1 MATQQP
7 IGQLFSSYDL
17 YTNPTNGLGI
27 APPTDGVI
35 RLTVDSVAAP
45 AGYQN
50 FNPLDNGSLQWLNN
64 SGKWEAVTPDTNI
77 TLGGQT
83 EQDLR
88 FIPTPEASRLS
99 GEVAL
104 LPITISAVGSNFP
117 TASTTSVPLTL
128 NDGAAFS
135 YASGQAIG
143 INGVNAD
150 VGGNLTV
157 QVPVVGAM
165 GVSSSGVTDNAVAL
179 ADGTSFG
186 GVLGKPSFHGDPPPT
201 DDVFFKSGA
210 DLSVL
215 ADVKTKLTADAS
227 SKFDSPTDYADA
239 DAQTRVGV
247 KLPPN
252 ASGYVDPVQGGFG
265 VLNMDMVAG
274 GDATVRGT
282 TEIGAQT
289 TSDST
294 SGRARS
300 TTNIGDIAGV
310 GDTAIDAAANLS
322 LTGIAG
328 ANLRTDANSAM
339 GSAESVTTLES
350 LRGVFSDAYLT
361 NLDPKGQPTPIS
373 ESLLNNPGEQV
384 GANGIVKPVSPYQA
398 GGDLSIA
405 TGVNLVAHTSA
416 SVVGDG
422 KGDAFESPDP
432 DLQYQLGDSA
442 TATANLGQAY
452 GLASNA
458 DGGLLMDAAGR
469 IDLNIASKAVMLTEA
484 DAVAGH
490 ATAISDILSNNGA
503 VNAVLDAGDSGSI
516 KASATTLFDTNAQT
530 IVGDST
536 AKGTAL
542 DTIAIGAS
550 MFDFTGLGGI
560 VDANALTSGNVKAVS
575 TKGAASATIN
585 SSTGGIQASTSN
597 SEWLDNPFDGAIFKA
612 TMEGAEKI
620 TAITTNQGFALA
632 AAVSGGINGYAH
644 NGVSAI
650 ANQSALGVDGY
661 TFSTSESMHLS
672 SVTNLDSTAH
682 AVFGTTS
689 V

>member
-1 MATQQP
+1 MANPQQT
-7 IGQLFSSYDL
+7 IGRLFSSYDL
-17 YTNPTNGLGI
+17 YDVI
-27 APPTDGVI
+27 DGNAVNSPDRRVKI
-35 RLTVDSVAAP
+35 NLEVQSVP
-45 AGYQN
+45 VSGTTLKE
-50 FNPLDNGSLQWLNN
+50 FDPIENGSLQWLN
-64 SGKWEAVTPDTNI
+64 SGKWEDVTPETDI
-77 TLGGQT
+77 SLGISGDN
-83 EQDLR
+83 DLR
-88 FIPTPEASRLS
+88 FIPTAEASRLS
-99 GEVAL
+99 GSNINLTIAEVGKATTD
-104 LPITISAVGSNFP
+104 LPGNVIIDKTPPYKTVD
-117 TASTTSVPLTL
+117 LTL

-143 INGVNAD
+143 LNGVNAD

-186 GVLGKPSFHGDPPPT
+186 GVLGNADFTKPIDII
-201 DDVFFKSGA
+201 FKSGA

-239 DAQTRVGV
+239 DAQTRVGI
-247 KLPPN
+247 KLPPD
-252 ASGYVDPVQGGFG
+252 ATGYVDPVQGGFG
-265 VLNMDMVAG
+265 VLNMDMIAG

-300 TTNIGDIAGV
+300 STNIGDIAGV

-350 LRGVFSDAYLT
+350 LRGVFSDAT
-361 NLDPKGQPTPIS
+361 ATSPSGAA
-373 ESLLNNPGEQV
+373 LNNPGL
-384 GANGIVKPVSPYQA
+384 GTNPAPYEA
-398 GGDLSIA
+398 GGDLSIS

-422 KGDAFESPDP
+422 VGDAFESPN
-432 DLQYQLGDSA
+432 QFQRGDSA
-442 TATANLGQAY
+442 TATADLGHAY

-458 DGGLLMDAAGR
+458 KGGLLMDAAGR
-469 IDLNIASKAVMLTEA
+469 IDLEIASKAVMLTEA

-490 ATAISDILSNNGA
+490 ATAVSKILSNNGA

-516 KASATTLFDTNAQT
+516 KASSTTLFDTNAQT

-536 AKGTAL
+536 AIGTAL
-542 DTIAIGAS
+542 DTVAIGAS

-597 SEWLDNPFDGAIFKA
+597 TKWLDDPFAVNGLSSFEA
-612 TMEGAEKI
+612 TMEGAERI

-632 AAVSGGINGYAH
+632 AAVSGGSDGFAH

>member
-1 MATQQP
+1 MTTAVPTQVGS
-7 IGQLFSSYDL
+7 ISVGARFDSYDL
-17 YTNPTNGLGI
+17 YQLLNPGGSASTIKLDLDPQVNLGFSPPENG
-27 APPTDGVI
+27 
-35 RLTVDSVAAP
+35 
-45 AGYQN
+45 Q
-50 FNPLDNGSLQWLNN
+50 LQWLNPI
-64 SGKWEAVTPDTNI
+64 SQSWENVDPN
-77 TLGGQT
+77 LGTQPEIKLGT
-83 EQDLR
+83 DGAGDLR
-88 FIPTPEASRLS
+88 FIPTAEASRLS
-99 GEVAL
+99 GGNPLAIANVDD
-104 LPITISAVGSNFP
+104 
-117 TASTTSVPLTL
+117 TTSSGKYVALTL

-157 QVPVVGAM
+157 QVPMVGAM
-165 GVSSSGVTDNAVAL
+165 GVSSSGVSDNAVAL

-186 GVLGKPSFHGDPPPT
+186 GVLGKPSFHGDPV
-201 DDVFFKSGA
+201 DVFFKSGA

-227 SKFDSPTDYADA
+227 TKFDSPTDYADA
-239 DAQTRVGV
+239 DAQTRMGV
-247 KLPPN
+247 KLPPD
-252 ASGYVDPVQGGFG
+252 ASGYVSPVQGGFG
-265 VLNMDMVAG
+265 VLNMDMIAG

-282 TEIGAQT
+282 TEIGAKT

-300 TTNIGDIAGV
+300 STNIGDIAGV

-328 ANLRTDANSAM
+328 ANLRTDAHSAM
-339 GSAESVTTLES
+339 GSAESVTTLDS
-350 LRGVFSDAYLT
+350 LRGVFSDATSAASGSAEL
-361 NLDPKGQPTPIS
+361 K
-373 ESLLNNPGEQV
+373 NPGLDLLSP
-384 GANGIVKPVSPYQA
+384 APYQA
-398 GGDLSIA
+398 GGDLSIT

-416 SVVGDG
+416 SVVGDSQ
-422 KGDAFESPDP
+422 GDAFESPN
-432 DLQYQLGDSA
+432 QFQLGDSA
-442 TATANLGQAY
+442 TAMADLGHAY

-458 DGGLLMDAAGR
+458 EGGLLMDAAGR
-469 IDLNIASKAVMLTEA
+469 IDLTIASKAVMLTEA

-490 ATAISDILSNNGA
+490 ATAISEILSNNGA
-503 VNAVLDAGDSGSI
+503 VNAVLEAGDSGSI
-516 KASATTLFDTNAQT
+516 KASSTTLFDTNAQT
-530 IVGDST
+530 IVGNST
-536 AKGTAL
+536 ANGIAL
-542 DTIAIGAS
+542 DTVAIGAS

-597 SEWLDNPFDGAIFKA
+597 ADWLDNPFVGKTFEA
-612 TMEGAEKI
+612 TMEGAERI

-632 AAVSGGINGYAH
+632 AAVAGDGAH
-644 NGVSAI
+644 NGVSAM

>member
-1 MATQQP
+1 MT
-7 IGQLFSSYDL
+7 
-17 YTNPTNGLGI
+17 
-27 APPTDGVI
+27 APPINVGSIGIGARFDSFDLSQALTGGGGSI
-35 RLTVDSVAAP
+35 RLDLDPPVNLGFSP
-45 AGYQN
+45 AE
-50 FNPLDNGSLQWLNN
+50 NGQLQWLNPT
-64 SGKWEAVTPDTNI
+64 SQTWENVDPNI
-77 TLGGQT
+77 PNKDQPVITVGTDGAG
-83 EQDLR
+83 DLR
-88 FIPTPEASRLS
+88 FIPTAEASRLS
-99 GEVAL
+99 GGSPLAVAN
-104 LPITISAVGSNFP
+104 VDD
-117 TASTTSVPLTL
+117 TTSSGKYVALTL

-143 INGVNAD
+143 LNGVNAD

-186 GVLGKPSFHGDPPPT
+186 GVLGKPSFHGDPV
-201 DDVFFKSGA
+201 DVFMKSGA

-239 DAQTRVGV
+239 DAQTRVGI

-252 ASGYVDPVQGGFG
+252 ANGYVDPVQGGFG
-265 VLNMDMVAG
+265 VLNMDMLAG

-350 LRGVFSDAYLT
+350 LRGVFSDTSLT
-361 NLDPKGQPTPIS
+361 PLNHNGQPAANAK
-373 ESLLNNPGEQV
+373 SLLNNPGEQV
-384 GANGIVKPVSPYQA
+384 GADGSVKPVSPYQA

-422 KGDAFESPDP
+422 VGDAFESSS
-432 DLQYQLGDSA
+432 QFQRGDSA
-442 TATANLGQAY
+442 TATADLGHAY

-458 DGGLLMDAAGR
+458 DGGLWMDAAGR
-469 IDLNIASKAVMLTEA
+469 IDLNIGSKAVMLTEA

-490 ATAISDILSNNGA
+490 ATAVSKILSNNGA

-516 KASATTLFDTNAQT
+516 KASSTTLFDTNAQT

-536 AKGTAL
+536 AIGTAL
-542 DTIAIGAS
+542 DTVAIGAS

-597 SEWLDNPFDGAIFKA
+597 TKWLDDPFAVNGLSSFEA
-612 TMEGAEKI
+612 TMEGAERI

-632 AAVSGGINGYAH
+632 AAVSGGTDGFAH

>member
-1 MATQQP
+1 MATQS
-7 IGQLFSSYDL
+7 IGARFDSYDL
-17 YTNPTNGLGI
+17 YGLLKGSPPSSGATISLDLDPPVSLGFSPAENG
-27 APPTDGVI
+27 T
-35 RLTVDSVAAP
+35 
-45 AGYQN
+45 
-50 FNPLDNGSLQWLNN
+50 LQWLNPTSQGWQN
-64 SGKWEAVTPDTNI
+64 VDPN
-77 TLGGQT
+77 LGSQPSIKVGSDGAG
-83 EQDLR
+83 DLR
-88 FIPTPEASRLS
+88 FIPTAEAFRLS
-99 GEVAL
+99 GVSPL
-104 LPITISAVGSNFP
+104 TIAHVKDASA
-117 TASTTSVPLTL
+117 ATSSVDFTL

-150 VGGNLTV
+150 VGGDLSV
-157 QVPVVGAM
+157 RVPVVGSLS
-165 GVSSSGVTDNAVAL
+165 VSSSGVSDNAVAL

-186 GVLGKPSFHGDPPPT
+186 GVLGKPSIHTDPDT
-201 DDVFFKSGA
+201 AFRSGA

-215 ADVKTKLTADAS
+215 ADVKTAISSSASTSADS
-227 SKFDSPTDYADA
+227 VSDYADA
-239 DAQTRVGV
+239 DAHTRVGI
-247 KLPPN
+247 KLPPGG
-252 ASGYVDPVQGGFG
+252 AGYVDPAQGGFG
-265 VLNMDMVAG
+265 IMNMDMFAG
-274 GDATVRGT
+274 GEATVRGT
-282 TEIGAQT
+282 TDIGAQT
-289 TSDST
+289 NSDST

-300 TTNIGDIAGV
+300 ITEIGAVAGI
-310 GDTAIDAAANLS
+310 GDTAIEAAADLS

-328 ANLRTDANSAM
+328 ANLRTDAHSAM
-339 GSAESVTTLES
+339 GSAEATTSLEN
-350 LRGVFSDAYLT
+350 LRGIFSDAT
-361 NLDPKGQPTPIS
+361 TTSPTTATA
-373 ESLLNNPGEQV
+373 NNPGFGSHAV
-384 GANGIVKPVSPYQA
+384 APYLA
-398 GGDLSIA
+398 GGDLAIT

-422 KGDAFESPDP
+422 VGDAFESPN
-432 DLQYQLGDSA
+432 QFQRGDSA
-442 TATANLGQAY
+442 TATADLGHAY

-458 DGGLLMDAAGR
+458 AGGLLMDAAGR
-469 IDLNIASKAVMLTEA
+469 IDLTIASKAVILTEA
-484 DAVAGH
+484 GAVAGH

-516 KASATTLFDTNAQT
+516 KASSTTLFDTNAQT

-560 VDANALTSGNVKAVS
+560 VDANALTRGNVKAVS

-597 SEWLDNPFDGAIFKA
+597 ADWLDNPFLGRSFEA
-612 TMEGAEKI
+612 TMEGAERI

-632 AAVSGGINGYAH
+632 AAVSGGSDGFAH

-661 TFSTSESMHLS
+661 SFSTSESLHLS
-672 SVTNLDSTAH
+672 SDTHLDSTAH

>member
-1 MATQQP
+1 
-7 IGQLFSSYDL
+7 
-17 YTNPTNGLGI
+17 
-27 APPTDGVI
+27 
-35 RLTVDSVAAP
+35 
-45 AGYQN
+45 
-50 FNPLDNGSLQWLNN
+50 
-64 SGKWEAVTPDTNI
+64 
-77 TLGGQT
+77 
-83 EQDLR
+83 
-88 FIPTPEASRLS
+88 
-99 GEVAL
+99 
-104 LPITISAVGSNFP
+104 
-117 TASTTSVPLTL
+117 
-128 NDGAAFS
+128 
-135 YASGQAIG
+135 
-143 INGVNAD
+143 
-150 VGGNLTV
+150 
-157 QVPVVGAM
+157 M
-165 GVSSSGVTDNAVAL
+165 GVSSSGVTDNSVAL

-186 GVLGKPSFHGDPPPT
+186 GVLGKPSFHGDPV
-201 DDVFFKSGA
+201 DVFMKSGA

-239 DAQTRVGV
+239 DAQTRVGI

-252 ASGYVDPVQGGFG
+252 ATGYVNPVQGGFG
-265 VLNMDMVAG
+265 VLNMDMIAG

-282 TEIGAQT
+282 TDIGAQT

-339 GSAESVTTLES
+339 GSAESMTTLES
-350 LRGVFSDAYLT
+350 LRGVFSDAGT
-361 NLDPKGQPTPIS
+361 GPVTANQS
-373 ESLLNNPGEQV
+373 ALNNAGRDI
-384 GANGIVKPVSPYQA
+384 ANKEIAAPYEA

-422 KGDAFESPDP
+422 VGDAFESTS
-432 DLQYQLGDSA
+432 QFQRGDSA
-442 TATANLGQAY
+442 TATANLGHAY

-458 DGGLLMDAAGR
+458 DGGLWMDAAGR
-469 IDLNIASKAVMLTEA
+469 IDLTIGSKAVMLTEA

-490 ATAISDILSNNGA
+490 ATAVSKILSNNGA

-516 KASATTLFDTNAQT
+516 KASSTTLFDTNAQT

-536 AKGTAL
+536 AIGTAL
-542 DTIAIGAS
+542 DTVAIGAS

-597 SEWLDNPFDGAIFKA
+597 TKWLDDPFAVNGLSSFEA
-612 TMEGAEKI
+612 TMEGAERI

-632 AAVSGGINGYAH
+632 AAVSGGSDGFAH

>member
-1 MATQQP
+1 MTAPTINVGS
-7 IGQLFSSYDL
+7 IGIGARFDSFDL
-17 YTNPTNGLGI
+17 YKLLNPTGSASTIKLDLDPPVNLGFSPPENG
-27 APPTDGVI
+27 
-35 RLTVDSVAAP
+35 
-45 AGYQN
+45 Q
-50 FNPLDNGSLQWLNN
+50 LQWLNPA
-64 SGKWEAVTPDTNI
+64 SQSWTNVDPN
-77 TLGGQT
+77 LGTQPEIKVGT
-83 EQDLR
+83 DGAGDLR
-88 FIPTPEASRLS
+88 FIPTAEASRLS
-99 GEVAL
+99 GGSPLAVAN
-104 LPITISAVGSNFP
+104 VDD
-117 TASTTSVPLTL
+117 TTSSGKYVALTL

-165 GVSSSGVTDNAVAL
+165 GVSSSGVSDNAVAL

-186 GVLGKPSFHGDPPPT
+186 GVLGKPTFHGDP
-201 DDVFFKSGA
+201 DIAFRSGA

-227 SKFDSPTDYADA
+227 SKADSITDYADA

-252 ASGYVDPVQGGFG
+252 ATGYVDPVQGGFG

-282 TEIGAQT
+282 TEIGAKT

-300 TTNIGDIAGV
+300 NTNIGDIAGV

-328 ANLRTDANSAM
+328 ANLRTDAHSAM

-350 LRGVFSDAYLT
+350 LRGVFSDAGT
-361 NLDPKGQPTPIS
+361 GPATANQS
-373 ESLLNNPGEQV
+373 ALNNAGRDS
-384 GANGIVKPVSPYQA
+384 ANKEIAAPYEA
-398 GGDLSIA
+398 GGDLSIS

-422 KGDAFESPDP
+422 VGDAFESPN
-432 DLQYQLGDSA
+432 QFQRGDSA
-442 TATANLGQAY
+442 TATADLGHAY

-458 DGGLLMDAAGR
+458 KGGLLMDAAGR
-469 IDLNIASKAVMLTEA
+469 IDLEIASKAVMLTEA

-516 KASATTLFDTNAQT
+516 KATSTTLFDTNAQT

-597 SEWLDNPFDGAIFKA
+597 ADWLANPFAGGTFTATMDGA
-612 TMEGAEKI
+612 ERI

-632 AAVSGGINGYAH
+632 AAVSGGSDGYAH

>member
-1 MATQQP
+1 MATPQP

-27 APPTDGVI
+27 APPTNGVI

-64 SGKWEAVTPDTNI
+64 SGKWEGVTPETNI
-77 TLGGQT
+77 TLGGPT

-99 GEVAL
+99 GDVAL
-104 LPITISAVGSNFP
+104 LPITIAAVGSNFP
-117 TASTTSVPLTL
+117 TAATTSVPLAL

-143 INGVNAD
+143 LNGVNAD

-186 GVLGKPSFHGDPPPT
+186 GVLGKPSFHGDPV
-201 DDVFFKSGA
+201 DVFMKSGA

-239 DAQTRVGV
+239 DAQTRVGI
-247 KLPPN
+247 KLPPD
-252 ASGYVDPVQGGFG
+252 ATGYVDPVQGGFG
-265 VLNMDMVAG
+265 VLNMDMIAG

-300 TTNIGDIAGV
+300 TTSIGDIAGV

-328 ANLRTDANSAM
+328 ANLRTDAHSAM

-350 LRGVFSDAYLT
+350 LRGVFSDAIGDKNSATL
-361 NLDPKGQPTPIS
+361 NNAGLDSSGDPK
-373 ESLLNNPGEQV
+373 
-384 GANGIVKPVSPYQA
+384 ASPYQA
-398 GGDLSIA
+398 GSDLSIA

-422 KGDAFESPDP
+422 VGDAFESSS
-432 DLQYQLGDSA
+432 QFQRGDSA
-442 TATANLGQAY
+442 TATADLGNAY

-458 DGGLLMDAAGR
+458 DGGLWMDAAGR
-469 IDLNIASKAVMLTEA
+469 IDLTIASKAVMLTEA

-490 ATAISDILSNNGA
+490 ATAKSAIDSNNGA

-516 KASATTLFDTNAQT
+516 KASSTTLFETIAQT

-536 AKGTAL
+536 AEGIAL
-542 DTIAIGAS
+542 DTVAIGAS

-560 VDANALTSGNVKAVS
+560 VDANALTNGKVKAVS
-575 TKGAASATIN
+575 TKGAASATID

-597 SEWLDNPFDGAIFKA
+597 ADWLDNPFGNEFEA
-612 TMEGAEKI
+612 TMQGAERI

-632 AAVSGGINGYAH
+632 AAVSGGSNGYAH

-661 TFSTSESMHLS
+661 TFNTSESMHLS

>member
-1 MATQQP
+1 MTAPTINVGS
-7 IGQLFSSYDL
+7 IGIGARFVSVDL
-17 YTNPTNGLGI
+17 YKLLNPTGSASTIKLDLDPPVNLGFSPPENG
-27 APPTDGVI
+27 
-35 RLTVDSVAAP
+35 
-45 AGYQN
+45 Q
-50 FNPLDNGSLQWLNN
+50 LQWLNPA
-64 SGKWEAVTPDTNI
+64 SQSWTNVDPN
-77 TLGGQT
+77 LGTQPEIKVGT
-83 EQDLR
+83 DGAGDLR
-88 FIPTPEASRLS
+88 FIPTAEASRLS
-99 GEVAL
+99 GGSPLAVAN
-104 LPITISAVGSNFP
+104 VDD
-117 TASTTSVPLTL
+117 TTSSGKYVALTL

-165 GVSSSGVTDNAVAL
+165 GVSSSGVSDNAVAL

-186 GVLGKPSFHGDPPPT
+186 GVLGKPTFHGDP
-201 DDVFFKSGA
+201 DIAFRSGA

-227 SKFDSPTDYADA
+227 SKADSITDYADA

-252 ASGYVDPVQGGFG
+252 ATGYVDPVQGGFG

-282 TEIGAQT
+282 TEIGAKT

-300 TTNIGDIAGV
+300 NTNIGDIAGV

-328 ANLRTDANSAM
+328 ANLRTDAHSAM

-350 LRGVFSDAYLT
+350 LRGVFSDAGT
-361 NLDPKGQPTPIS
+361 GPATANQS
-373 ESLLNNPGEQV
+373 ALNNAGRDS
-384 GANGIVKPVSPYQA
+384 ANKEIAAPYEV
-398 GGDLSIA
+398 GGDLSIS

-422 KGDAFESPDP
+422 VGDAFESSS
-432 DLQYQLGDSA
+432 QFQRGDSA
-442 TATANLGQAY
+442 TATADLGHAY

-458 DGGLLMDAAGR
+458 DGGLWMDAAGR
-469 IDLNIASKAVMLTEA
+469 IDLNIGSKAVMLTEA

-490 ATAISDILSNNGA
+490 ATAVSKILSNNGA

-516 KASATTLFDTNAQT
+516 KASSTTLFDTNAQT

-536 AKGTAL
+536 AIGTAL
-542 DTIAIGAS
+542 DTVAIGAS

-597 SEWLDNPFDGAIFKA
+597 TKWLDDPFAVNGLSSFEA
-612 TMEGAEKI
+612 TMEGAERI

-632 AAVSGGINGYAH
+632 AAVSGGSDGFAH

>member
-1 MATQQP
+1 M
-7 IGQLFSSYDL
+7 D
-17 YTNPTNGLGI
+17 
-27 APPTDGVI
+27 
-35 RLTVDSVAAP
+35 P
-45 AGYQN
+45 A
-50 FNPLDNGSLQWLNN
+50 
-64 SGKWEAVTPDTNI
+64 
-77 TLGGQT
+77 
-83 EQDLR
+83 
-88 FIPTPEASRLS
+88 
-99 GEVAL
+99 
-104 LPITISAVGSNFP
+104 
-117 TASTTSVPLTL
+117 
-128 NDGAAFS
+128 
-135 YASGQAIG
+135 
-143 INGVNAD
+143 
-150 VGGNLTV
+150 
-157 QVPVVGAM
+157 
-165 GVSSSGVTDNAVAL
+165 
-179 ADGTSFG
+179 
-186 GVLGKPSFHGDPPPT
+186 
-201 DDVFFKSGA
+201 
-210 DLSVL
+210 
-215 ADVKTKLTADAS
+215 
-227 SKFDSPTDYADA
+227 
-239 DAQTRVGV
+239 
-247 KLPPN
+247 
-252 ASGYVDPVQGGFG
+252 QGGFG
-265 VLNMDMVAG
+265 IMNMDMLAG
-274 GDATVRGT
+274 GEATVRGT
-282 TEIGAQT
+282 TDIGAQT

-300 TTNIGDIAGV
+300 ITEIGAVAGI
-310 GDTAIDAAANLS
+310 GDTAIEAAADLS

-328 ANLRTDANSAM
+328 ANLRTDAHSAM
-339 GSAESVTTLES
+339 GSAESVTTLDS
-350 LRGVFSDAYLT
+350 LRGVFSDAGT
-361 NLDPKGQPTPIS
+361 GPATANQS
-373 ESLLNNPGEQV
+373 ALNNAGRDS
-384 GANGIVKPVSPYQA
+384 ANKEIAAPYEA
-398 GGDLSIA
+398 GGDLSIS

-422 KGDAFESPDP
+422 VGDAFESSS
-432 DLQYQLGDSA
+432 QFQRGDSA
-442 TATANLGQAY
+442 TATADLGHAY

-458 DGGLLMDAAGR
+458 DGGLWMDAAGR
-469 IDLNIASKAVMLTEA
+469 IDLNIGSKAVMLTEA

-597 SEWLDNPFDGAIFKA
+597 ADWLANPFAGGTFTATMDGA
-612 TMEGAEKI
+612 ERI

-632 AAVSGGINGYAH
+632 AAVSGGSDGYAH

>member
-1 MATQQP
+1 
-7 IGQLFSSYDL
+7 
-17 YTNPTNGLGI
+17 
-27 APPTDGVI
+27 
-35 RLTVDSVAAP
+35 
-45 AGYQN
+45 
-50 FNPLDNGSLQWLNN
+50 
-64 SGKWEAVTPDTNI
+64 
-77 TLGGQT
+77 
-83 EQDLR
+83 
-88 FIPTPEASRLS
+88 
-99 GEVAL
+99 
-104 LPITISAVGSNFP
+104 
-117 TASTTSVPLTL
+117 
-128 NDGAAFS
+128 
-135 YASGQAIG
+135 
-143 INGVNAD
+143 
-150 VGGNLTV
+150 
-157 QVPVVGAM
+157 
-165 GVSSSGVTDNAVAL
+165 
-179 ADGTSFG
+179 
-186 GVLGKPSFHGDPPPT
+186 
-201 DDVFFKSGA
+201 
-210 DLSVL
+210 
-215 ADVKTKLTADAS
+215 
-227 SKFDSPTDYADA
+227 
-239 DAQTRVGV
+239 
-247 KLPPN
+247 
-252 ASGYVDPVQGGFG
+252 
-265 VLNMDMVAG
+265 
-274 GDATVRGT
+274 
-282 TEIGAQT
+282 
-289 TSDST
+289 
-294 SGRARS
+294 
-300 TTNIGDIAGV
+300 V

-328 ANLRTDANSAM
+328 ANLRTDAHSAM

-350 LRGVFSDAYLT
+350 LRGVFSDAGINST
-361 NLDPKGQPTPIS
+361 ATSTQS
-373 ESLLNNPGEQV
+373 ALNNAGLNS
-384 GANGIVKPVSPYQA
+384 ANKEIAAPYQA
-398 GGDLSIA
+398 GGDLSIS

-422 KGDAFESPDP
+422 VGDTFESPN
-432 DLQYQLGDSA
+432 QFQRGDSA
-442 TATANLGQAY
+442 TATADLGNAY

-458 DGGLLMDAAGR
+458 DGGLWMDAAGR
-469 IDLNIASKAVMLTEA
+469 IDLTIASKAVMLTEA

-597 SEWLDNPFDGAIFKA
+597 ADWLANPFAGGTFTA
-612 TMEGAEKI
+612 TMEGAERI

-632 AAVSGGINGYAH
+632 AAVSGGSDGYAH